1 MVLEATAKTDG
12 GALIPMGKREYW
24 EIGYDLEGKQK
35 MGSWEIKEIVD
46 LSLQPGKRTEERFMT
61 EFPMGTKSAEIELK
75 VSMYP
80 SPKTE
85 LVIHRVVKKIHFD
98 R

>member
-1 MVLEATAKTDG
+1 
-12 GALIPMGKREYW
+12 MGKREYW

-61 EFPMGTKSAEIELK
+61 ELPEGTKSAEIEIK
-75 VSMYP
+75 VSMFP

-85 LVIHRVVKKIHFD
+85 LVIHRVVKKIIFD